1 MLHMLQNTPRLLP
14 ALLVLLAVGI
24 AAAQSPEER
33 TRQALDLILSRKYD
47 QFYAQFSPEMKK
59 AISLQEYSAQADQI
73 QAALGR
79 PQTQDPPQSIH
90 GAGFTTVYIK
100 LHWPKTTLNF
110 IVSWNAAGLIQGTW
124 FRVPETEAPYETPA
138 YSKPASFSSRDV
150 TVGDDDWKLPGTLTV
165 PKGKG
170 PFPAL
175 VLVHGSGPHDRDE
188 TVGSIRVFRDIAEG
202 LATRGIAVLR
212 YEKRTKVFPQKCA
225 ADPNFTMNQETVE
238 DALRAAA
245 LLRKQPS
252 IDPRRVFVLGHS
264 QGGYMAPRILKADPD
279 LAGII
284 ILAGSVRPLEVL
296 IVEQTEYLFRLKGD
310 LTPSQQAQ
318 LEALKRDPWQV
329 APGITAAYKADLKD
343 YNPPAVAA
351 ATQAPILILQGER
364 DYQVTMTDFNL
375 WKTGLADRKNA
386 AFHSYPKLNHL
397 FLAGEGKSTPDEYQA
412 GGHVAVEVIDD
423 MARWINP
430 PR

>member
-375 WKTGLADRKNA
+375 WKTGLANRKNA